1 MKRNLFLVAMLAT
14 VFLATSCGSWKKKK
28 KTDDDFYD
36 FEKQNPR
43 TEQTTHT
50 THTPHTTYDANH
62 NTEHNTNHSEGTYT
76 GTYED
81 ASEGSYTK
89 HSPVSSR
96 MEKVEIVRG
105 AIDYE
110 AKYFIILGSFSQE
123 ANANKLVGRL
133 AQQGF
138 APNILRSPTGM
149 YRVSGFYFNDEDAAR
164 LEVAE
169 IRKKY
174 PEYSDLW
181 LLIKK

>member
-1 MKRNLFLVAMLAT
+1 MKRNLLLVAMLAT
-14 VFLATSCGSWKKKK
+14 VFLAASCGSWKKKK
-28 KTDDDFYD
+28 KSDDDFYD

-50 THTPHTTYDANH
+50 THKPHTTSDANH
-62 NTEHNTNHSEGTYT
+62 NTNHSQGTYT
-76 GTYED
+76 GTYD
-81 ASEGSYTK
+81 NASEGSYTK
-89 HSPVSSR
+89 NSEVSSR
-96 MEKVEIVRG
+96 MEEVEIVRG
-105 AIDYE
+105 AIDYD

-138 APNILRSPTGM
+138 APNILRSPAGL
-149 YRVSGFYFNDEDAAR
+149 YRVSGFYFNDESAAR
-164 LEVAE
+164 SEVAE
-169 IRKKY
+169 IRRKY